1 MPMYLHS
8 HALFLVPQYFHR
20 GATSVD
26 PAAVFRGVNGGVGQV
41 RGFMGWDTGMYK
53 KFYNIE

>member
-8 HALFLVPQYFHR
+8 HALFLVPPIFPPGSYIGRSRRRVQGCEWR
-20 GATSVD
+20 CWAST
-26 PAAVFRGVNGGVGQV
+26 
-41 RGFMGWDTGMYK
+41 GFMGWDTGMYK

>member
-20 GATSVD
+20 ELHRSI
-26 PAAVFRGVNGGVGQV
+26 PPPCSGVRMVVLGKYEI
-41 RGFMGWDTGMYK
+41 MGWIRVQK
-53 KFYNIE
+53 IYNIE